1 MKRSLLI
8 LCLVAATF
16 GSMMA
21 GPVDQQKAEK
31 LGVKF
36 MSTTAIAQKNAV
48 IQLQLITTAT
58 DRDAVDYYVFNVA
71 NGEGFVVVA
80 ADDRVKP
87 ILAYSTSGYFNPNDV
102 ADGFAFTLSGFQKEI
117 QYVRNHNIEATPDI
131 IAEWKSVGESGQIT
145 PGRNARAVTEPMCK
159 TLWNQNYPWNSQCPA
174 DTVGPGGHV
183 YSGTLAKRSTTS
195 SVCL

>member
-1 MKRSLLI
+1 MKRFLLI

-16 GSMMA
+16 GSLMA

-31 LGVKF
+31 LGAKF
-36 MSTTAIAQKNAV
+36 MGTTSIAQKNAD
-48 IQLQLITTAT
+48 IQLQLVSTAT

-102 ADGFAFTLSGFQKEI
+102 ADGFEFTLSSFQQEI
-117 QYVRNHNIEATPDI
+117 QYVRTLGTANAPPTPLALGVTCI
-131 IAEWKSVGESGQIT
+131 RAASPLPWVKS
-145 PGRNARAVTEPMCK
+145 
-159 TLWNQNYPWNSQCPA
+159 
-174 DTVGPGGHV
+174 
-183 YSGTLAKRSTTS
+183 
-195 SVCL
+195 